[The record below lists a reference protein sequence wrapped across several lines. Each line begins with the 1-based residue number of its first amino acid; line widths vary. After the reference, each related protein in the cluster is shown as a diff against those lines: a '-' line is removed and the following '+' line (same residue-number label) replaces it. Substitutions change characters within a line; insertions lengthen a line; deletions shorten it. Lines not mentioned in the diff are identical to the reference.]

1 MQSGTNYSK
10 NDTILK
16 SNSYLSLIN
25 PINNLNQMSTDRN
38 DYLLDINKILGPE
51 MSKKL
56 PRFAINFLKKRIHQD
71 QINYLIQTTEH
82 YHGVGFFKAAL
93 DYVGITYRIR
103 GIENIDPEKRYLFVG
118 NHPLG
123 GPEALII
130 GSVFSEIFGD
140 GFKVPVNHILAN
152 LKPLS
157 EFFVPVRVYSSK
169 QSREL
174 GNQIAEMFQSDSQVL
189 VFPAGLCA
197 RKIKGKVT
205 EMPWK
210 KMFVTQAKRYER
222 DVVPMHISG
231 FNSKKFFFL
240 SRLSMLLKLKFN
252 LGMLLLVDELFNKK
266 GQEFVITIGKPVP
279 YTTFDKSKTDMQW
292 AAEMQNQVKKLSEGN
307 GCLPNM

>member
-1 MQSGTNYSK
+1 
-10 NDTILK
+10 
-16 SNSYLSLIN
+16 
-25 PINNLNQMSTDRN
+25 MSTNRT
-38 DYLLDINKILGPE
+38 DYLLDINKILGPKLV
-51 MSKKL
+51 KKL
-56 PRFAINFLKKRIHQD
+56 PRFAINFLKRRIHQD
-71 QINYLIQTTEH
+71 DINRLILTTEH
-82 YHGVGFFKAAL
+82 YHGVGFFKEAL

-103 GIENIDPEKRYLFVG
+103 GKENLDMQKRYLFVC

-130 GSVFSEIFGD
+130 GSVFSEIFGE

-157 EFFVPVRVYSSK
+157 EFFVPVRVYSSR

-174 GNQIAEMFQSDSQVL
+174 GDQIADMFKSDSQVL

-231 FNSKKFFFL
+231 FNSKKFFFFTK
-240 SRLSMLLKLKFN
+240 LSMLLKLKFN
-252 LGMLLLVDELFNKK
+252 LGMLFLVDELFNKK
-266 GQEFVITIGKPVP
+266 GQEFVITVGEAVP
-279 YTTFDKSKTDMQW
+279 YTSFDKSKTDIQW
-292 AAEMQNQVKKLSEGN
+292 AAHMQNRVKELSEDN
-307 GCLPNM
+307 GCPPNM